1 MIVSVVIP
9 CYNVESYIEKC
20 VASVLEQ
27 HVSPLEIICVD
38 NNSTDNTGLFL
49 EQLAKQHSAIKILK
63 EPRKGANYARN
74 TGLSVASGEWIQFLD
89 ADDVLLPG
97 KLTHQLNITSKVSE
111 KVAFIAGAC
120 FHESLKGQRKIR
132 LLEENL
138 PKELA
143 VFVGQSGNTCSN
155 LWRRKALVDCGA
167 WNETLQSSQEAELM
181 MRLIQQDYELF
192 RDNKPLTLIYDR
204 AGGQISQTNHEDRL
218 LRYLNVRFAYIERL
232 IKERKNQISF
242 DLNAMYDFLSV
253 TILQLAR
260 YNAEKAEEIFKT
272 QIKPNWKPSGKYG
285 MSMKKAMF
293 LRLVG
298 PKWMVKLLK

>member
-9 CYNVESYIEKC
+9 CFNVEGYIERC

-38 NNSTDNTGLFL
+38 NNSTDNTGLIL
-49 EQLAKQHSAIKILK
+49 EQLARQHNAVKILK

-74 TGLSVASGEWIQFLD
+74 TGLSKASGEWIQFLD

-97 KLTHQLNITSKVSE
+97 KLTHQLNLASSVSE

-120 FHESLKGQRKIR
+120 FHESLSGQRKIR
-132 LLEENL
+132 LLEEHL
-138 PKELA
+138 PQELA

-155 LWRRKALVDCGA
+155 LWRRKALVECGA
-167 WNETLQSSQEAELM
+167 WNESLQSSQEAELM
-181 MRLIQQDYELF
+181 MRLIQHDYALF

-204 AGGQISQTNHEDRL
+204 AGGQISQTNHEERL
-218 LRYLNVRFAYIERL
+218 LRYLNVRFDYMNLL
-232 IKERKNQISF
+232 IKERENQISF
-242 DLNAMYDFLSV
+242 NLNAMYDFLSV

-260 YNAEKAEEIFKT
+260 YNADRAEEIFKT
-272 QIKPNWKPSGKYG
+272 QIKPNWKPSGRYG
-285 MSMKKAMF
+285 MSKKKALLLMLF
-293 LRLVG
+293 G
-298 PKWMVKLLK
+298 PKKMVKLLK